1 MAQCAAGSLECLCL
15 RKVISAIENK
25 QRDVTAQLQELPYQ
39 LKNSLVDILCKRGI
53 LSDESV
59 AWLASCHL
67 TCLNLRD
74 CTAVTDLFLDR
85 LTAAQVRLRSLDLRE
100 IHGRFRDISADALCT
115 FFQQSG
121 NQLRHLTL
129 TRCRRVNDVVLQS
142 IGQHCPHLTSLD
154 LTLCNLITS
163 KGLEML
169 APLTHLRT
177 LSIAR
182 ADEINDNGALAIAK
196 STYAEHLE
204 ALDISHTS
212 IADLGFSSIAER
224 CSSLT
229 TIKMAG
235 CHITMGMRARWHA
248 LQSQRAIHATSEG
261 SSARRLS
268 MNWTVSFF

>member
-1 MAQCAAGSLECLCL
+1 
-15 RKVISAIENK
+15 
-25 QRDVTAQLQELPYQ
+25 
-39 LKNSLVDILCKRGI
+39 
-53 LSDESV
+53 
-59 AWLASCHL
+59 
-67 TCLNLRD
+67 
-74 CTAVTDLFLDR
+74 
-85 LTAAQVRLRSLDLRE
+85 
-100 IHGRFRDISADALCT
+100 
-115 FFQQSG
+115 
-121 NQLRHLTL
+121 
-129 TRCRRVNDVVLQS
+129 
-142 IGQHCPHLTSLD
+142 
-154 LTLCNLITS
+154 
-163 KGLEML
+163 ML

-204 ALDISHTS
+204 AVSNLIECKLSASFIVIFPYASLLPKLLQLDISHTS